1 MWLTQP
7 DRVDSELQLT
17 KKPYPQLNQE
27 SIKIIRAT
35 CVFNCENM
43 RGFQAISVF

>member
-7 DRVDSELQLT
+7 ERADTELRKIRKLYT
-17 KKPYPQLNQE
+17 QLNQE
-27 SIKIIRAT
+27 SLKIIRAT

-43 RGFQAISVF
+43 RGFQAIPVF